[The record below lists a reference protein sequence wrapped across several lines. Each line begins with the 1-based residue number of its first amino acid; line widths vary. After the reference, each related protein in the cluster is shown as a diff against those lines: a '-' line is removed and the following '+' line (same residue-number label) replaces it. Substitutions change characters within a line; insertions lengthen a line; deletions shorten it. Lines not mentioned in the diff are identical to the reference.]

1 MLHDEN
7 VAFVQKAR
15 QDNTS
20 YSLARLQRGQTRGR
34 GSVLYTR
41 ENIQSAAAITVLRYN
56 KGCCYHPSGVK
67 SVGLWNTARSNKHFF
82 FNLHFMQLWP
92 PWHSRLDMCC
102 STNTTLSYPNRH
114 VRHMHRRLHWLSL
127 QSQSGEGSEVEARAA
142 SILQAIHSQQYESLQ
157 PWPAVIINSIVYKHS
172 IRCKQLS

>member
-1 MLHDEN
+1 MMKMWHLSRRHGEITRPTAWPGYRED
-7 VAFVQKAR
+7 R
-15 QDNTS
+15 
-20 YSLARLQRGQTRGR
+20 RGAE
-34 GSVLYTR
+34 VLYFTQGKTSNQPQR
-41 ENIQSAAAITVLRYN
+41 SQCYATTKAAVIIPAVLNRGVCGILLVPINI
-56 KGCCYHPSGVK
+56 
-67 SVGLWNTARSNKHFF
+67 FF

-102 STNTTLSYPNRH
+102 SMNTTLSYPNRH
-114 VRHMHRRLHWLSL
+114 LRHMHRRLHWLSL